1 MLSRMAENMY
11 WFARYLERAENT
23 ARLVT
28 VSTNLILDLPR
39 VVTPDWEPL
48 IDITSGRDAFVERYG
63 EMSEH
68 RVVQFLLAD
77 RENPSSLISCLT
89 KARENL
95 RTTRDIVPAEG
106 WGQINRLHLIAQE
119 QMGDALSRRGRHE
132 FLQTI
137 IGQCQMIVGLL
148 DGVMSRDEA
157 FEFMRLGRN
166 LERADMTTR
175 ILDVRS
181 GDLLAEMPA
190 DLKAYGRVQWMSV
203 LKSLTAYQMYRRL
216 VRSRVAGVDVVRF
229 LLQEERFP
237 RALQACLK
245 PWRSAC
251 RVCRAMKPRCGRWPS
266 CGAWSS
272 APTSAPWRMR
282 RAPCTYTWMSCSS
295 SWPVATMPLPPPISR
310 RTGAECGDGC
320 RCGDA
325 RAFLVPSSDATRW
338 LKHPSTQAVPGG
350 PLSCPM
356 AAGTINPPSAL
367 EDVRDR
373 RSLSSHPLAP
383 YAPGP
388 ILAPLDARTGAD
400 RGRSDL
406 AGICVG
412 RGGSPRGSGIHAGRG
427 ADEPGRAAG
436 RTRGAGPARAA
447 GGGAVSGG
455 APGAQIAAGRGSP

>member
-28 VSTNLILDLPR
+28 VTTNLILDLPR

-48 IDITSGRDAFVERYG
+48 IDITSGRDKFVERHG

-95 RTTRDIVPAEG
+95 RTTRDIVPAEA

-132 FLQTI
+132 SLQTI

-203 LKSLTAYQMYRRL
+203 LKSMTAYQMYRRL
-216 VRSRVAGVDVVRF
+216 VRSRVSGVDVVRF

-245 PWRSAC
+245 TLE
-251 RVCRAMKPRCGRWPS
+251 VCLSGLPRNETPLRAVAQLR
-266 CGAWSS
+266 
-272 APTSAPWRMR
+272 RMVQ
-282 RAPCTYTWMSCSS
+282 RADIAALAHEGGTLHVYMDELQLKLAGCHDAIAATYF
-295 SWPVATMPLPPPISR
+295 
-310 RTGAECGDGC
+310 GAEL
-320 RCGDA
+320 A
-325 RAFLVPSSDATRW
+325 PNAA
-338 LKHPSTQAVPGG
+338 
-350 PLSCPM
+350 M
-356 AAGTINPPSAL
+356 AAGVTPPAP
-367 EDVRDR
+367 
-373 RSLSSHPLAP
+373 SSSQAQTQ
-383 YAPGP
+383 
-388 ILAPLDARTGAD
+388 R
-400 RGRSDL
+400 
-406 AGICVG
+406 AG
-412 RGGSPRGSGIHAGRG
+412 
-427 ADEPGRAAG
+427 
-436 RTRGAGPARAA
+436 
-447 GGGAVSGG
+447 
-455 APGAQIAAGRGSP
+455 